1 MDPSTSL
8 ILEIQSGLINAAIV
22 SATSTTSVV
31 TSGVSAPTRILHF
44 VSVPIAGAPHEN
56 TGRLL
61 ASMTKALSQ
70 ALQSLP
76 NVHAVSRADCILS
89 SPWIVSRTKS
99 LTVKFS
105 KDTLITK
112 KLIGSSIVP
121 EREAMLRS
129 AAGNGAGSAHSSAGD
144 RTATDLTPIEQKIF
158 EIKINGYPTS
168 DIAGKKGRELG
179 IYFAVSMSAEAI
191 IEAIRDTALRHVS
204 PTVGRRMAY
213 HSSIL
218 LGYAASRETT
228 GAENYILGHIHSEL
242 SDIAL
247 VERGITTLIA
257 SFPFGYSSLIRE
269 TSKALG
275 EPLAATRSKIVLH
288 GLKSLHREETERMSR
303 AIETVMRK
311 RWVDEFLK
319 AVTSSDENKNIHIG
333 PAEISRQLPYAIF
346 LAVPTEFYP
355 HFKKALEE
363 GKTSTNLDKEK
374 LEKEKKDD
382 NIIHRAQMFIVNHI
396 NTGLIHTILKL

>member
-31 TSGVSAPTRILHF
+31 TSGVSAPARILHF
-44 VSVPIAGAPHEN
+44 VSVPIAGAPHAS
-56 TGRLL
+56 TSRLL
-61 ASMTKALSQ
+61 VSMNKALSQ

-76 NVHAVSRADCILS
+76 NVHVVSRADCILS

-99 LTVKFS
+99 LTVTFP

-112 KLIGSSIVP
+112 KLIGTSIVP

-158 EIKINGYPTS
+158 EIKINGYSTA

-179 IYFAVSMSAEAI
+179 IYFAVSMSAETI
-191 IEAIRDTALRHVS
+191 IETIRETVSRHVS
-204 PTVGRRMAY
+204 PPVARRMAY

-228 GAENYILGHIHSEL
+228 GNETSYILSHIHGEL

-247 VERGITTLIA
+247 VEKGITTLIA

-275 EPLAATRSKIVLH
+275 EPLAATRSKIALH
-288 GLKSLHREETERMSR
+288 AGKSLHREETERVSR
-303 AIETVMRK
+303 AIETVMQE

-319 AVTSSDENKNIHIG
+319 AVTIFDGATGTADETAH
-333 PAEISRQLPYAIF
+333 PLPYAIF
-346 LAVPTEFYP
+346 LAVPSEYYL
-355 HFKKALEE
+355 HFKKALED
-363 GKTSTNLDKEK
+363 TSKEK
-374 LEKEKKDD
+374 PDSERKDEG
-382 NIIHRAQMFIVNHI
+382 IVHKIHMFIVNHI

>member
-1 MDPSTSL
+1 MIYDKLAWYNFPMDPSTSL

-31 TSGVSAPTRILHF
+31 TSGVSAPARILHF
-44 VSVPIAGAPHEN
+44 VSVPIAGAPHAS
-56 TGRLL
+56 TSRLL
-61 ASMTKALSQ
+61 VSMNKALSQ

-76 NVHAVSRADCILS
+76 NVHVVSRADCILS

-99 LTVKFS
+99 LTVTFP

-112 KLIGSSIVP
+112 KLIGTSIVP

-129 AAGNGAGSAHSSAGD
+129 AAGNGGG
-144 RTATDLTPIEQKIF
+144 TPTELTPIEQKIF
-158 EIKINGYPTS
+158 EIKINGYPTA
-168 DIAGKKGRELG
+168 DITSKKGRELG
-179 IYFAVSMSAEAI
+179 IYFAVSMSTETI
-191 IEAIRDTALRHVS
+191 IETIRDTALRHVS
-204 PTVGRRMAY
+204 PPVARRMAY

-228 GAENYILGHIHSEL
+228 GAETNYILGHIHGEL

-247 VERGITTLIA
+247 VEKGITTLIA

-275 EPLAATRSKIVLH
+275 EPLAATRSKIALH
-288 GLKSLHREETERMSR
+288 VGKSLHREETERVSR
-303 AIETVMRK
+303 AIETVIQE

-319 AVTSSDENKNIHIG
+319 AVTIFDGATGTADETAH
-333 PAEISRQLPYAIF
+333 PLPYAIF
-346 LAVPTEFYP
+346 LAVPSEYYL
-355 HFKKALEE
+355 HFKKALED
-363 GKTSTNLDKEK
+363 TSKEK
-374 LEKEKKDD
+374 PDSEKKDEG
-382 NIIHRAQMFIVNHI
+382 IVHKIHMFIVNHI

>member
-8 ILEIQSGLINAAIV
+8 ILEIQSGLVNAAIV

-31 TSGVSAPTRILHF
+31 TSGVSASAHILHF
-44 VSVPIAGAPHEN
+44 VTVPIAGAPHES
-56 TGRLL
+56 TSRLL
-61 ASMTKALSQ
+61 VSMNKALSQ

-76 NVHAVSRADCILS
+76 NVHAVSRVDCILS

-99 LTVKFS
+99 LTVKFP

-112 KLIGSSIVP
+112 KLIGASIVP

-129 AAGNGAGSAHSSAGD
+129 ATGSSGDGLTDGNGSASEPAV
-144 RTATDLTPIEQKIF
+144 TDLVPIEQKIF

-168 DIAGKKGRELG
+168 DIASKKGRELG
-179 IYFAVSMSAEAI
+179 IYFAVSMSAETI
-191 IEAIRDTALRHVS
+191 IEAICETVSRYVS
-204 PTVGRRMAY
+204 PPVARRTAY

-228 GAENYILGHIHSEL
+228 GVETSYILGHIHSEL

-247 VERGITTLIA
+247 VEKGITTLIA

-275 EPLAATRSKIVLH
+275 EPLAATRSKIALH
-288 GLKSLHREETERMSR
+288 GSKSLHREETDRVSR
-303 AIETVMRK
+303 AIETVMRE
-311 RWVDEFLK
+311 RWTEQFLK
-319 AVTSSDENKNIHIG
+319 AVTS
-333 PAEISRQLPYAIF
+333 PTQPLPYAVF
-346 LAVPTEFYP
+346 LAIPSEYYP
-355 HFKKALEE
+355 HFKKALED
-363 GKTSTNLDKEK
+363 KTKEK
-374 LEKEKKDD
+374 SESETNNKNG
-382 NIIHRAQMFIVNHI
+382 NIVHKAHMFIINHI